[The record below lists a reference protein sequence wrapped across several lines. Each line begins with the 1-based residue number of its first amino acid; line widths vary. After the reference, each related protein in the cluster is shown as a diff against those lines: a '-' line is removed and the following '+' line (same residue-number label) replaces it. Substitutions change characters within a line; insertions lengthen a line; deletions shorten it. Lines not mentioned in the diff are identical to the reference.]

1 MNPYPGKAIKMLN
14 WLNRWSC
21 SRKSTRPSVQFP
33 LSCMSKSTYKT
44 QVSSNLQPQ
53 IPKPSQQPSPP
64 LNNQTNVFILSKS
77 LFHASF
83 NVISHILRL
92 HSLPMDRPSQRS
104 ITHEHQEEHQWR
116 ASSAEVQSPSLPA
129 SSSFTMPVSR
139 TKIKMRRWT
148 SILR

>member
-1 MNPYPGKAIKMLN
+1 MLN
-14 WLNRWSC
+14 WLNRWTC

-33 LSCMSKSTYKT
+33 LSCSNRTYKT

-77 LFHASF
+77 PFRASF
-83 NVISHILRL
+83 NVLSYILRL

-104 ITHEHQEEHQWR
+104 MTHEHQEEHQWR
-116 ASSAEVQSPSLPA
+116 ASSAEVQSPNPPA
-129 SSSFTMPVSR
+129 NSSFTMPVFR
-139 TKIKMRRWT
+139 TKVKVRRWT
-148 SILR
+148 SILCEL